1 MRRHRK
7 AWFLVSRWVN
17 RIQAV
22 RRVPALVE
30 FRTLGALAVPIII
43 SQLAQMGMGVADAV
57 MAGRV
62 SATDLAGITLGGNL
76 YWPLMLLFSGIVM
89 AVTPSVSQLH
99 GAGQVRS
106 AGAVVRQ
113 ALWIAI
119 PGGVLLAILLRNV
132 EPAYRFVGVDERA
145 IPVAVEY
152 LRAASLGLPAM
163 LAYMSLRCLCEGMSW
178 TRPAMFIGLSMLAIK
193 VPLNWLFI
201 YGEPRLG
208 IPAMGG
214 VGCGWATAIVMTYSL
229 VAMVATVSVSRV
241 RATGVFS
248 AFSWPDPAAIAR
260 ILKLGLPI
268 GLALFVE
275 VACFSAATLLIGRL
289 GVETVAAHQVAF
301 NVVGVTFMV
310 PLALGMAATIR
321 VGYNV
326 GADDLPGARRAAWV
340 AVGTTLAWGT
350 SFAILLLTLRHDIV
364 ALYTTETD
372 VLQLAAGLL
381 LLGALFQVFDCSQ
394 ATLMGALR
402 GYKDTRAP
410 MFIAVI
416 AYWVVG
422 LPLGASLC
430 FGAPGIEAIGVH
442 GIWWGLVAGLA
453 VAAVTLYA
461 RLGLIS
467 NDPAR
472 VAVLRL
478 R

>member
-1 MRRHRK
+1 MN
-7 AWFLVSRWVN
+7 RW
-17 RIQAV
+17 
-22 RRVPALVE
+22 PALAE
-30 FRTLGALAVPIII
+30 FRSLGVLAVPIII
-43 SQLAQMGMGVADAV
+43 AQLAQMGMGVADAI

-62 SATDLAGITLGGNL
+62 SATDLAGIALGGNL
-76 YWPLMLLFSGIVM
+76 YWPLMLLMSGIVM

-99 GAGQVRS
+99 GAGRGGD

-113 ALWIAI
+113 ALWIGVC
-119 PGGVLLAILLRNV
+119 GGVIVAVLMQNV
-132 EPAYRFVGVDERA
+132 EPVYRVLGVDERA
-145 IPVAVEY
+145 IPVAAGY
-152 LRAASLGLPAM
+152 LSAASLGLPAM
-163 LAYMSLRCLCEGMSW
+163 LAYVALRCLCEGMSW
-178 TRPAMFIGLSMLAIK
+178 TRPAMFIGLRMLAIK

-229 VAMVATVSVSRV
+229 VAMAVTVSVSRV
-241 RATGVFS
+241 RASGVFS
-248 AFSWPDPAAIAR
+248 AFSWPDPVAIAR
-260 ILKLGLPI
+260 MLKLGLPI
-268 GLALFVE
+268 GLALFLE

-326 GADDLPGARRAAWV
+326 GAENLPGARRAAWV
-340 AVGTTLAWGT
+340 AAGTTMVWGT
-350 SFAILLLTLRHDIV
+350 TFAVLLLTLRHDIV
-364 ALYTTETD
+364 ALYTTERD
-372 VLQLAAGLL
+372 VLELAAGLL

-410 MFIAVI
+410 MVIALI

-430 FGAPGIEAIGVH
+430 FGAPGIDAIGVH
-442 GIWWGLVAGLA
+442 GLWWGLVAGLA
-453 VAAVTLYA
+453 VAALTLYA
-461 RLGLIS
+461 RLALIAG
-467 NDPAR
+467 DPAR
-472 VAVLRL
+472 VAILRL